1 MSPATFV
8 EALRFWHRLGWISFG
23 GPAGQIAIMHA
34 ELVERRAWVDE
45 ATFLRGLNF
54 CMLLPGPEAMQL
66 ATWLGWRLHG
76 LRGGLAAGVLF
87 VLPASMILALLS
99 WIYLRFGS
107 LPPVAAALFGVQC
120 AVLGILVVAIR
131 RLAMR
136 VLKNAAAVVLAV
148 GAFIALAVLQVPFP
162 IVVIAAALIGFVIH
176 RFGPARTA
184 SVAAVAEHLVLASP
198 LRAMA
203 LGAIL
208 LLAWW
213 APLLAVR
220 ATLGADSTAW
230 AQGVFFSQAALV
242 TFGGAYA
249 VLPYVAQQAVET
261 HGWLDATQ
269 MLAGLGLAESTPGP
283 LVIVLEFVGFVAGW
297 QHPDLAS
304 PLASALLGAAIAVWA
319 TFLPSFLFVLPLAPW
334 VERLATHAK
343 LQAALSAITAAVVGV
358 IVNLALWF
366 GWHLLASRTPGVIV
380 LGCMIAAVSAYGL
393 IVRRWRVEFIIL
405 GAAFVGFIAAPWL

>member
-1 MSPATFV
+1 
-8 EALRFWHRLGWISFG
+8 
-23 GPAGQIAIMHA
+23 
-34 ELVERRAWVDE
+34 
-45 ATFLRGLNF
+45 
-54 CMLLPGPEAMQL
+54 
-66 ATWLGWRLHG
+66 
-76 LRGGLAAGVLF
+76 
-87 VLPASMILALLS
+87 
-99 WIYLRFGS
+99 
-107 LPPVAAALFGVQC
+107 
-120 AVLGILVVAIR
+120 VAIR

-136 VLKNAAAVVLAV
+136 VLKSAAAVALAV
-148 GAFIALAVLQVPFP
+148 GAFIALAMLHVPFP
-162 IVVIAAALIGFVIH
+162 VVVIAAALIGFVIH
-176 RFGPARTA
+176 RWVPTQTA
-184 SVAAVAEHLVLASP
+184 SAAAVAAPLSPASP
-198 LRAMA
+198 LRGMA
-203 LGAIL
+203 LGVIL

-213 APLLAVR
+213 VPLLVVR
-220 ATLGADSTAW
+220 AMVGADSTAW

-283 LVIVLEFVGFVAGW
+283 LVIVLEFVGFVGGW

-366 GWHLLASRTPGVIV
+366 GWHLLALRTPGVIA
-380 LGCMIAAVSAYGL
+380 LGCVIAAVSAYGL

-405 GAAFVGFIAAPWL
+405 GAALVGVIAGPWL